1 MATNDTK
8 QASMGMAVLMLE
20 KGIEERRKTVARL
33 HREIQATEAEIDER
47 EKVIAL
53 LRDRADD

>member
-8 QASMGMAVLMLE
+8 QGSMGLALLMLE

-53 LRDRADD
+53 LKDRADD

>member
-8 QASMGMAVLMLE
+8 QASMGLAVLMLQR
-20 KGIEERRKTVARL
+20 GIEERRKTVARL
-33 HREIQATEAEIDER
+33 HREIQAAEAEIDER

-53 LRDRADD
+53 LKDRADD